1 MDKKKLLGSMALS
14 VVFAF
19 FLYLCAFTISFIVL
33 MDWGYVVR
41 AFDIRSG
48 FFIRMMIIL
57 SAVLTVRFYIM
68 RWDEDSCEI
77 VKDKGIIV

>member
-33 MDWGYVVR
+33 MDWDYVVG

-48 FFIRMMIIL
+48 FVIRMMIL
-57 SAVLTVRFYIM
+57 LFAVLTVRFYIM
-68 RWDEDSCEI
+68 RWDKDSCDK
-77 VKDKGIIV
+77 VKDKGITV

>member
-1 MDKKKLLGSMALS
+1 MNKKKLLGSMALS

-33 MDWGYVVR
+33 MDWDFVMM

-48 FFIRMMIIL
+48 PIIRMMILL
-57 SAVLTVRFYIM
+57 SAVLAVMFY
-68 RWDEDSCEI
+68 RLR
-77 VKDKGIIV
+77 

>member
-33 MDWGYVVR
+33 MDWDYVVR
-41 AFDIRSG
+41 VFDIRSG
-48 FFIRMMIIL
+48 YVIRMMILL
-57 SAVLTVRFYIM
+57 SAVLTVRFYIL
-68 RWDEDSCEI
+68 RWDEDSWKI
-77 VKDKGIIV
+77 VKDKGIVV

>member
-41 AFDIRSG
+41 AFDIRRG
-48 FFIRMMIIL
+48 FFIRMMILL
-57 SAVLTVRFYIM
+57 SAVLAVRFYIM
-68 RWDEDSCEI
+68 RWDEDSWER
-77 VKDKGIIV
+77 VKDRDIVV

>member
-1 MDKKKLLGSMALS
+1 MDKKKLLESIGLS
-14 VVFAF
+14 VEFAF

-33 MDWGYVVR
+33 MDWDYVVR

-48 FFIRMMIIL
+48 FVIRMMILL

-68 RWDEDSCEI
+68 RWDEDSWEI
-77 VKDKGIIV
+77 VKDKGIVV

>member
-1 MDKKKLLGSMALS
+1 MDKKKLLKSIGLS

-33 MDWGYVVR
+33 MDWDYVVR

-48 FFIRMMIIL
+48 ATIRMMIIL
-57 SAVLTVRFYIM
+57 SAVLTVRFYRL
-68 RWDEDSCEI
+68 RWDEDSWER
-77 VKDKGIIV
+77 VKDKGIVV

>member
-33 MDWGYVVR
+33 MDWDYVVR

-48 FFIRMMIIL
+48 FFIRMMILL

-68 RWDEDSCEI
+68 RWDEDSCDK
-77 VKDKGIIV
+77 VKDKGIVV

>member
-1 MDKKKLLGSMALS
+1 MIQMDKKKLLGSMALS

-33 MDWGYVVR
+33 MDWDFVMM

-48 FFIRMMIIL
+48 PIIRMMILL
-57 SAVLTVRFYIM
+57 SAVLTVMFY
-68 RWDEDSCEI
+68 RLR
-77 VKDKGIIV
+77 

>member
-1 MDKKKLLGSMALS
+1 MDKKKLLESIGLS

-33 MDWGYVVR
+33 MDWNYVVR

-48 FFIRMMIIL
+48 SIIRMMILL

-68 RWDEDSCEI
+68 RWNEDSWEI
-77 VKDKGIIV
+77 VKDKGIVV